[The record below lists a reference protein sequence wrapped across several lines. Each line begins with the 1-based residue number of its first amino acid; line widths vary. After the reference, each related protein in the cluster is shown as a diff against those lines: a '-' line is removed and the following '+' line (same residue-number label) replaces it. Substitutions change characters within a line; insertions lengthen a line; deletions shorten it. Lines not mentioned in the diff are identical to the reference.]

1 MELFSIYFMKRIE
14 RFDKYLSYKGLND
27 NIVTNDLGLSV
38 GTIGKSRKDG
48 RDLSDR
54 VVELILNFYTDLS
67 RVWLLTGEGEML
79 VTDTA
84 PRIVEASIVRTDEEV
99 EVDIVGIAQSQN
111 ITLHDIATI
120 IGESIIYIENCKGR
134 LFPRHIMKLQERFG
148 ESVVDRYVKYS
159 NVVEAEIVESF
170 PVLPE
175 EVTTSPNTDIVKYV
189 EENGSELET
198 INPNQLLN
206 DAKVDVAERIKR
218 TSMLPTFQPDDT
230 VFIRFIKDKMKIVD
244 GETYY
249 LDCKNRPTMIR
260 LVKFEGCD
268 KLRLIAKNPQ
278 YGDIVIDRS
287 DIINIGVVV
296 ALFRMTFGDQY
307 SEIEA
312 IRRQK
317 DEQLEER
324 HQQIN
329 SFIDIQREMIAEI
342 REAGKRNGKLID
354 KLMEG

>member
-1 MELFSIYFMKRIE
+1 MKRIE

-79 VTDTA
+79 VADTA
-84 PRIVEASIVRTDEEV
+84 PRIVEASIVRADEEV
-99 EVDIVGIAQSQN
+99 DVDIVGIVESQN

-120 IGESIIYIENCKGR
+120 IGESVTYIENCKGK
-134 LFPRHIMKLQERFG
+134 LYPRHIMKLQDRFG
-148 ESVVDRYVKYS
+148 DAVVDRYAKYTKT
-159 NVVEAEIVESF
+159 VEVEVVESF

-175 EVTTSPNTDIVKYV
+175 DVTTSPNTDILKYV

-198 INPNQLLN
+198 INPSLLLAN
-206 DAKVDVAERIKR
+206 AKVDVAERIKR
-218 TSMLPTFQPDDT
+218 TSMLPTFQPDDA

-260 LVKFEGCD
+260 LVKFEPDG
-268 KLRLIAKNPQ
+268 KLRLIAKNSQ
-278 YGDIVIDRS
+278 YGDILIDRT

-307 SEIEA
+307 SELEA
-312 IRRQK
+312 IRRHK

-324 HQQIN
+324 NQQIN

-342 REAGKRNGKLID
+342 RESGKRNDRLID
-354 KLMEG
+354 KIINQ

>member
-1 MELFSIYFMKRIE
+1 MAIKERMLDFIE
-14 RFDKYLSYKGLND
+14 RMNLTKKEFELAS
-27 NIVTNDLGLSV
+27 GLSNGYLNNCKGNV
-38 GTIGKSRKDG
+38 GAAKLEG
-48 RDLSDR
+48 
-54 VVELILNFYTDLS
+54 ILTAYPQLN
-67 RVWLLTGEGEML
+67 RAWLLTGEGEML
-79 VTDTA
+79 VADTTA
-84 PRIVEASIVRTDEEV
+84 RTVEVSIVGSDDEV
-99 EVDIVGIAQSQN
+99 EVDID
-111 ITLHDIATI
+111 TLMREWHTLPENFANI
-120 IGESIIYIENCKGR
+120 IGESIDFVRTCKGK
-134 LFPRHIMKLQERFG
+134 LLPHHIIKLQNHYG
-148 ESVVDRYVKYS
+148 DAVVEKYTKYAKP
-159 NVVEAEIVESF
+159 VEAEIIESF

-175 EVTTSPNTDIVKYV
+175 AVTTSPNTDIVKYV
-189 EENGSELET
+189 EENGAELET
-198 INPNQLLN
+198 INPNQILT
-206 DAKVDVAERIKR
+206 DAKVDVVELIKR
-218 TSMLPTFQPDDT
+218 TSMLPTFQPDDR

-278 YGDIVIDRS
+278 YGDIIIDRS

-312 IRRQK
+312 IRRHK

-329 SFIDIQREMIAEI
+329 NFIDIQRELIAEI
-342 REAGKRNGKLID
+342 RESGKRNDRLIE
-354 KLMEG
+354 KIINQ

>member
-1 MELFSIYFMKRIE
+1 MTLKDRVKVYCDRKNIAVTKFE
-14 RFDKYLSYKGLND
+14 RMA
-27 NIVTNDLGLSV
+27 GLSN
-38 GTIGKSRKDG
+38 GYFKENTKRMSDDKIESIHRAFP
-48 RDLSDR
+48 DLNID
-54 VVELILNFYTDLS
+54 
-67 RVWLLTGEGEML
+67 WLLTGNGEML
-79 VTDTA
+79 KGEAIFIDTPAIEDVAEVVEDKRVVDVSILA
-84 PRIVEASIVRTDEEV
+84 PNAVVEV
-99 EVDIVGIAQSQN
+99 EINALMQ
-111 ITLHDIATI
+111 TWHTTPEKFAEI
-120 IGESIIYIENCKGR
+120 IGEDVAFVRACNGR
-134 LFPRHIMKLQERFG
+134 LHPCHIMKLQDYYG
-148 ESVVDRYVKYS
+148 TAVVEKYAKFT
-159 NVVEAEIVESF
+159 NTIEAEIIESF

-260 LVKFEGCD
+260 LVKFEPDG
-268 KLRLIAKNPQ
+268 KLRLIAKNSQ
-278 YGDIVIDRS
+278 YGDIVIDRT

-307 SEIEA
+307 SELETL
-312 IRRQK
+312 RREK
-317 DEQLEER
+317 DAEREKKDSQIDKMLEMMQAQGEQ
-324 HQQIN
+324 Q
-329 SFIDIQREMIAEI
+329 S
-342 REAGKRNGKLID
+342 KLID
-354 KLMEG
+354 YITKGR

>member
-1 MELFSIYFMKRIE
+1 MAIKERMLDFIE
-14 RFDKYLSYKGLND
+14 RMNLTKKEFELTS
-27 NIVTNDLGLSV
+27 GLSNGYLNNCKGNV
-38 GTIGKSRKDG
+38 GAAKLEG
-48 RDLSDR
+48 
-54 VVELILNFYTDLS
+54 ILTAYPQLNRT
-67 RVWLLTGEGEML
+67 WLLTGEGEML
-79 VTDTA
+79 VADTS
-84 PRIVEASIVRTDEEV
+84 PRTVKVSIVSPDDEI
-99 EVDIVGIAQSQN
+99 EVDID
-111 ITLHDIATI
+111 TLMREWHTLPENFANI
-120 IGESIIYIENCKGR
+120 IGESIDFVRTCKGK
-134 LFPRHIMKLQERFG
+134 LLPHHIIKLQNHYG
-148 ESVVDRYVKYS
+148 DAVVDKYTKYAKL
-159 NVVEAEIVESF
+159 VEAEIIESF

-260 LVKFEGCD
+260 LVKFEGSD
-268 KLRLIAKNPQ
+268 KLRLIAKNSQ
-278 YGDIVIDRS
+278 YGDILIDRT

-307 SEIEA
+307 SELEA
-312 IRRQK
+312 IRRHK

-324 HQQIN
+324 NQQIN

-342 REAGKRNGKLID
+342 RESGKRNDRLIE
-354 KLMEG
+354 KIINQ

>member
-1 MELFSIYFMKRIE
+1 MRRIE
-14 RFDKYLSYKGLND
+14 RFDNYLSYKGLND
-27 NIVTNDLGLSV
+27 NIVTNDLKLSV
-38 GTIGKSRKDG
+38 GTIGKSRKEG

-54 VVELILNFYTDLS
+54 VVELILNFYTDLN

-79 VTDTA
+79 IPDTA
-84 PRIVEASIVRTDEEV
+84 PRIEEASIVRADEEV
-99 EVDIVGIAQSQN
+99 EVDIDSLMRTWHTTQENFAN
-111 ITLHDIATI
+111 I
-120 IGESIIYIENCKGR
+120 IGENVDYVRSCDGK
-134 LFPRHIMKLQERFG
+134 LLPRHIIKLQDHFG
-148 ESVVDRYVKYS
+148 IAVVAKYTKYAKAEG
-159 NVVEAEIVESF
+159 VEVIESF

-175 EVTTSPNTDIVKYV
+175 AVTTSPNTDIVKYV
-189 EENGSELET
+189 EENGAELET
-198 INPNQLLN
+198 INPNQILT
-206 DAKVDVAERIKR
+206 DAKVDVVELIKR
-218 TSMLPTFQPDDT
+218 TSMLPTFQPDDR

-278 YGDIVIDRS
+278 YGDIIIDRG

-307 SEIEA
+307 AEIEA
-312 IRRQK
+312 IRRHK

-324 HQQIN
+324 NQQIN
-329 SFIDIQREMIAEI
+329 NFIDIQREMIAEI
-342 REAGKRNGKLID
+342 RESGKRNDRLIE
-354 KLMEG
+354 KIINQ

>member
-1 MELFSIYFMKRIE
+1 MKRIE

-79 VTDTA
+79 ITDTT
-84 PRIVEASIVRTDEEV
+84 PRIVEASIVRADEEV
-99 EVDIVGIAQSQN
+99 DVDIVGIAQSQN

-120 IGESIIYIENCKGR
+120 IGESVTYIENCKGK
-134 LFPRHIMKLQERFG
+134 LYPRHIMKLQDRFG
-148 ESVVDRYVKYS
+148 DAVVDQYAKYTKT
-159 NVVEAEIVESF
+159 VEVEVVESF

-175 EVTTSPNTDIVKYV
+175 DVTTSPNTDILKYV

-198 INPNQLLN
+198 INPSLLLAN
-206 DAKVDVAERIKR
+206 AKVDVAERIKR
-218 TSMLPTFQPDDT
+218 TSMLPTFQPDDA

-260 LVKFEGCD
+260 LVKFEPDG
-268 KLRLIAKNPQ
+268 KLRLIAKNSQ
-278 YGDIVIDRS
+278 YGDILIDRT

-307 SEIEA
+307 SELEA
-312 IRRQK
+312 IRRHK

-324 HQQIN
+324 NQQIN

-342 REAGKRNGKLID
+342 RESGKRNDRLID
-354 KLMEG
+354 KLMGK

>member
-1 MELFSIYFMKRIE
+1 MRRIE
-14 RFDKYLSYKGLND
+14 RFDNYMSFKGLND

-38 GTIGKSRKDG
+38 GTIGKSRKEG

-54 VVELILNFYTDLS
+54 VIELILNFYIDLN

-79 VTDTA
+79 KGDDTPAIEDVAEVVEDKRVVDVAILA
-84 PRIVEASIVRTDEEV
+84 PNAVVEV
-99 EVDIVGIAQSQN
+99 EINALMQ
-111 ITLHDIATI
+111 TWHTTPEKFAEI
-120 IGESIIYIENCKGR
+120 IGEDVAFVRACNGR
-134 LFPRHIMKLQERFG
+134 LHPCHIMKLQDYFG
-148 ESVVDRYVKYS
+148 TAVVEKYAKFT
-159 NVVEAEIVESF
+159 NTIEAEIIESF

-260 LVKFEGCD
+260 LVKFEPDG
-268 KLRLIAKNPQ
+268 KLRLIAKNSQ
-278 YGDIVIDRS
+278 YGDIVIDRT

-307 SEIEA
+307 SELETL
-312 IRRQK
+312 RREK
-317 DEQLEER
+317 DAEREKKDSQIDKMLEMLGKQNEQ
-324 HQQIN
+324 Q
-329 SFIDIQREMIAEI
+329 S
-342 REAGKRNGKLID
+342 KLID
-354 KLMEG
+354 YITTK

>member
-1 MELFSIYFMKRIE
+1 MTLKDRVRLYCERKNIAITKFEREAKLSNGYFKDTTTRIGDDKIE
-14 RFDKYLSYKGLND
+14 RIHRAFPDLNID
-27 NIVTNDLGLSV
+27 
-38 GTIGKSRKDG
+38 
-48 RDLSDR
+48 
-54 VVELILNFYTDLS
+54 
-67 RVWLLTGEGEML
+67 WLTTGHGEML
-79 VTDTA
+79 ENENPATCITEMVVVGST
-84 PRIVEASIVRTDEEV
+84 EEIA
-99 EVDIVGIAQSQN
+99 VDIEALQNDLN
-111 ITLHDIATI
+111 ITTSQLATI
-120 IGESIIYIENCKGR
+120 INDSEAYLLKCQGK
-134 LFPRHIMKLQERFG
+134 LLPRHIAALELNYGGERI
-148 ESVVDRYVKYS
+148 SKYVTLP
-159 NVVEAEIVESF
+159 NEGMQVEVVESF

-260 LVKFEGCD
+260 LVKFEPDG
-268 KLRLIAKNPQ
+268 KLRLIAKNSQ
-278 YGDIVIDRS
+278 YGDIVIERS

-307 SEIEA
+307 SELETL
-312 IRRQK
+312 RREK
-317 DEQLEER
+317 DAEREKKDSQIDKMLEMMQAQGEQ
-324 HQQIN
+324 Q
-329 SFIDIQREMIAEI
+329 S
-342 REAGKRNGKLID
+342 KLID
-354 KLMEG
+354 YITKN

>member
-1 MELFSIYFMKRIE
+1 MRRIE
-14 RFDKYLSYKGLND
+14 RFDNYLSYKGLND
-27 NIVTNDLGLSV
+27 NIVTNDLKLSV
-38 GTIGKSRKDG
+38 GTIGKSRKEG

-54 VVELILNFYTDLS
+54 VVELILNFYTDLN

-79 VTDTA
+79 ITDTA
-84 PRIVEASIVRTDEEV
+84 PRIEDVSIVRADEEV
-99 EVDIVGIAQSQN
+99 EVDIDSLMRTWHTTPENFAN
-111 ITLHDIATI
+111 I
-120 IGESIIYIENCKGR
+120 IGETIDFVHSCNGK
-134 LFPRHIMKLQERFG
+134 LLPRHIIKLQDHFG
-148 ESVVDRYVKYS
+148 VAVVDKYTKYAKTQE
-159 NVVEAEIVESF
+159 VEVVESF

-175 EVTTSPNTDIVKYV
+175 AVTTSPNTDIVKYV
-189 EENGSELET
+189 EENGAELET
-198 INPNQLLN
+198 INPNQILT
-206 DAKVDVAERIKR
+206 DAKVDVVELIKR
-218 TSMLPTFQPDDT
+218 TSMLPTFQPDDR
-230 VFIRFIKDKMKIVD
+230 VFIRFIKDKIKIVD

-278 YGDIVIDRS
+278 YGDIIIERS

-307 SEIEA
+307 AEIEA
-312 IRRQK
+312 IRRHK

-329 SFIDIQREMIAEI
+329 NFIDIQREMIAEI
-342 REAGKRNGKLID
+342 RESGKRNDRLID
-354 KLMEG
+354 KLMEK